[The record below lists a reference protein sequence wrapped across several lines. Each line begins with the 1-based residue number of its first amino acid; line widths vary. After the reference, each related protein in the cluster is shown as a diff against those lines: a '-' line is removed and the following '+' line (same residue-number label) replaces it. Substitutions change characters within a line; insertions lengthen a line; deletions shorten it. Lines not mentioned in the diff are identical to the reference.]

1 MWLVCLFSTGLYH
14 ALHFISIVPRT
25 CILKPLSCPI
35 DSKYV
40 TLWVLSEEI
49 IATPA
54 FSVLPLTHA
63 NPEFGCCRRYRCRAK
78 RRRSCTAC
86 CSKKSI
92 VVKACVLGRSQMDCS
107 IWQRANV
114 SCVWSI
120 SEAGNRNRNCAPLFL
135 CCHHWLSPSLWSDR
149 FPLQHATRSSRRHTW
164 PKTRDRTSALLL
176 QNLQAGGGSK
186 YPGPS
191 SQTRRH
197 ARKEISYDPSL
208 WRVMNRPVSKSTR
221 LTARKT
227 APIVDEIQIFSTRN

>member
-1 MWLVCLFSTGLYH
+1 MRTQNSVVADVIDVGRKGVEVVQLVALKRALSWRHVFLAGHRWIVAYGRGQMYLVCGQYQNQAIGIET
-14 ALHFISIVPRT
+14 VP
-25 CILKPLSCPI
+25 
-35 DSKYV
+35 
-40 TLWVLSEEI
+40 
-49 IATPA
+49 
-54 FSVLPLTHA
+54 
-63 NPEFGCCRRYRCRAK
+63 
-78 RRRSCTAC
+78 
-86 CSKKSI
+86 
-92 VVKACVLGRSQMDCS
+92 
-107 IWQRANV
+107 
-114 SCVWSI
+114 
-120 SEAGNRNRNCAPLFL
+120 PLFL

-186 YPGPS
+186 FPGPS

-208 WRVMNRPVSKSTR
+208 WRVTNRPVSKSTR